1 MSVNCDLSD
10 VVDNHAISTQ
20 KLHAGWKLRMGIKCA
35 DQLPYDGDRKGEWR
49 TCECRVTSLIPC
61 LQKISSTRR
70 CVHELWMWMLNVN
83 TNGQMLLNWDAT
95 CSKDM
100 RSYPSFISFTFHYS
114 AFISHDSFPILVSSS
129 HVTIHLLTSLPPLH
143 LLLSRHSIVAHPNR
157 QVLLCIIRS
166 LTLYSKRTSV
176 SSTD

>member
-1 MSVNCDLSD
+1 MCTYSFLACYFVMSVNCDLSD

-20 KLHAGWKLRMGIKCA
+20 KLHAGRKLRMGIKCA

-114 AFISHDSFPILVSSS
+114 AFVLHDSFPYLSV
-129 HVTIHLLTSLPPLH
+129 VVMWQFTF
-143 LLLSRHSIVAHPNR
+143 LLLYHHCIYCFGAG
-157 QVLLCIIRS
+157 VLS
-166 LTLYSKRTSV
+166 
-176 SSTD
+176 